1 MAQHQPLNAQCFVK
15 KEFHPIFVDDNNPQ
29 LLYVCKV
36 RPDISSRHPRIMHS
50 HDDLVEL
57 VLIYSGA
64 SDYLIH
70 DKKCTVK
77 AGDLLIYNSGV
88 VHDEMSGPDSL
99 LGFITIAVGG
109 LHMPGL
115 RENALIPDEAGYL
128 FQTGHNFEDIRQ
140 LLELMFRNLS
150 EEEPDAEAFC
160 NSLMH
165 ALLRKVLTVVREN
178 TGTAEESG
186 ISPEV
191 DEPNILGHRVKK
203 FIDQNYTQPITLQ
216 TIAEALNT
224 SPYYISHVFKEM
236 SGYSPIQYL
245 LRRRIGEAQTLL
257 ITTDYSITEIA
268 GMVGYD
274 TQSYFNMQFTK
285 HVGMPPKKFRQ
296 NYIVAEKEKNTRTK
310 KPREKKDKDSDSQ
323 V

>member
-1 MAQHQPLNAQCFVK
+1 
-15 KEFHPIFVDDNNPQ
+15 
-29 LLYVCKV
+29 
-36 RPDISSRHPRIMHS
+36 
-50 HDDLVEL
+50 
-57 VLIYSGA
+57 
-64 SDYLIH
+64 
-70 DKKCTVK
+70 
-77 AGDLLIYNSGV
+77 
-88 VHDEMSGPDSL
+88 
-99 LGFITIAVGG
+99 
-109 LHMPGL
+109 
-115 RENALIPDEAGYL
+115 
-128 FQTGHNFEDIRQ
+128 
-140 LLELMFRNLS
+140 
-150 EEEPDAEAFC
+150 
-160 NSLMH
+160 MH

>member
-1 MAQHQPLNAQCFVK
+1 MAQHEPLNAQCFVK
-15 KEFHPIFVDDNNPQ
+15 KEFHPIFVGDNNPQ

-36 RPDISSRHPRIMHS
+36 SPDISSRHPRIMHS
-50 HDDLVEL
+50 HGELVEL
-57 VLIYSGA
+57 VLIYSGE

-70 DKKCTVK
+70 DKKCTVR

-115 RENALIPDEAGYL
+115 REHALIPDDAGFL
-128 FQTGHNFEDIRQ
+128 FPTGHNFEDIRQ

-150 EEEPDAEAFC
+150 EQEPDAEAFC

-165 ALLRKVLTVVREN
+165 ALLRKVLTVVQEH
-178 TGTAEESG
+178 TGTMQKEAALSDA
-186 ISPEV
+186 
-191 DEPNILGHRVKK
+191 DEPNILGHRVKD

-216 TIAEALNT
+216 TIAEALHT
-224 SPYYISHVFKEM
+224 SPYYMSHVFKEM

-257 ITTDYSITEIA
+257 ITTDYSITDIA

-296 NYIVAEKEKNTRTK
+296 NYIVAEKEKQTRVR
-310 KPREKKDKDSDSQ
+310 KPRAKKE
-323 V
+323 

>member
-1 MAQHQPLNAQCFVK
+1 MAHHQPLNAQCFVK
-15 KEFHPIFVDDNNPQ
+15 KEFHPIFIGDNNPQ

-50 HDDLVEL
+50 HEDLVEL
-57 VLIYSGA
+57 VLIYSGE

-77 AGDLLIYNSGV
+77 AGDLLIYNPGV

-150 EEEPDAEAFC
+150 EEESDAEGFC

-165 ALLRKVLTVVREN
+165 ALLRKVLMVVREN
-178 TGTAEESG
+178 TGDVEEKTNVSE
-186 ISPEV
+186 I
-191 DEPNILGHRVKK
+191 DEPNILGHRVKT
-203 FIDQNYTQPITLQ
+203 FIDANYTRPITLQ
-216 TIAEALNT
+216 TIAKALNT

-296 NYIVAEKEKNTRTK
+296 NYIVSQQKKNSCVK
-310 KPREKKDKDSDSQ
+310 KPRKK
-323 V
+323 